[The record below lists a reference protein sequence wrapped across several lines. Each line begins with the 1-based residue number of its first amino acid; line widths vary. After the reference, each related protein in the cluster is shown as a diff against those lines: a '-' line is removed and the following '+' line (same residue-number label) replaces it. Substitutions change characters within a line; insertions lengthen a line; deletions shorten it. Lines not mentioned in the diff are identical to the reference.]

1 MACHGLP
8 PRQGLL
14 GITLA
19 AGLTMV
25 PCIAFAGIIAWLML
39 LPYVK
44 LVAGVGL
51 LYIGIKVL
59 LSGGPEQQAA
69 SAMRFWGVVRIAAA
83 SNFIVSLDNVIA
95 TAAAAQGNPALLLT
109 GILVTV
115 PATVV
120 GAAFIDRLIDLIP
133 ALAWAGSGLLG
144 WIAGETTASD
154 SSIERHLSAGQ
165 AQPVELLAAA
175 SCAVLVVSVGAIWRR
190 VGSGRR
196 RRPIA

>member
-1 MACHGLP
+1 
-8 PRQGLL
+8 
-14 GITLA
+14 
-19 AGLTMV
+19 
-25 PCIAFAGIIAWLML
+25 
-39 LPYVK
+39 
-44 LVAGVGL
+44 
-51 LYIGIKVL
+51 
-59 LSGGPEQQAA
+59 
-69 SAMRFWGVVRIAAA
+69 VRIAAA
-83 SNFIVSLDNVIA
+83 SNFIVGLDNVIA

-115 PATVV
+115 PATV

-175 SCAVLVVSVGAIWRR
+175 SLVSTSTSSCPRPGWRSAR
-190 VGSGRR
+190 PTNSRRNTKSGQENQAAEPDRYRCRRPRPAGSAPDRR
-196 RRPIA
+196 RESAGRHWSYAGDWVDDFWQLVFSL